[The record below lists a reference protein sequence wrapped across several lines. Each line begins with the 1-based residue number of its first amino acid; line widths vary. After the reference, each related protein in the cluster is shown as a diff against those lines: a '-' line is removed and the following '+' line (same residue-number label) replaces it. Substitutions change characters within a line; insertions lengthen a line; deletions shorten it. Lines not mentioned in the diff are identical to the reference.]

1 MKYALTVKQALL
13 FTDLSLL
20 GCTRSHFKKVL
31 GIDYTFPECLI
42 RANDIFWNFDNDT
55 EFNDTLLKN
64 KTLDQAVTHF
74 NTSLGK
80 VTQNLENITKKIVSS
95 KKMQSSNKN
104 ELFLLFKNYYGAY
117 SLNMPC
123 VFHYWNVES
132 LLIGQLKEDFHAIFG
147 EDSEGNLQQMLIPA
161 HETYFAREK
170 NSMQKIVDYVYK
182 NKKLKSFILK
192 HKIASIIRSLQDYS
206 TLENLISQHI
216 KDFGFTTTSLYL
228 GNAMSKDDVVE
239 RLKSSLEDYSLVKK
253 SEQSKLEKNATFYKR
268 KLLKQR
274 KSYPEIE
281 KRLQLACEL
290 MYWKNQRLDVMFK
303 SDFLIHPLLENIAA
317 KMQLGFHELVY
328 LRYGEILKWFKTGKL
343 PKKQEL
349 AKRIKNYALYLKNG
363 SITLL
368 TNEKVYPR
376 LASEK
381 AFRAIRVSSKL
392 IKGDIACRGKV
403 KGNVRIVLVTEDIQY
418 VKRGE
423 ILVTP
428 MTRPDMILGMA
439 KAAAFVTDHGGML
452 SHAAIVAREMK
463 KPCIVGTQNAT
474 KLLKT
479 GMFVEV
485 DANNGI
491 VKVLN

>member
-1 MKYALTVKQALL
+1 
-13 FTDLSLL
+13 
-20 GCTRSHFKKVL
+20 
-31 GIDYTFPECLI
+31 
-42 RANDIFWNFDNDT
+42 
-55 EFNDTLLKN
+55 
-64 KTLDQAVTHF
+64 
-74 NTSLGK
+74 
-80 VTQNLENITKKIVSS
+80 
-95 KKMQSSNKN
+95 
-104 ELFLLFKNYYGAY
+104 
-117 SLNMPC
+117 
-123 VFHYWNVES
+123 
-132 LLIGQLKEDFHAIFG
+132 
-147 EDSEGNLQQMLIPA
+147 
-161 HETYFAREK
+161 
-170 NSMQKIVDYVYK
+170 
-182 NKKLKSFILK
+182 
-192 HKIASIIRSLQDYS
+192 
-206 TLENLISQHI
+206 
-216 KDFGFTTTSLYL
+216 
-228 GNAMSKDDVVE
+228 
-239 RLKSSLEDYSLVKK
+239 
-253 SEQSKLEKNATFYKR
+253 
-268 KLLKQR
+268 
-274 KSYPEIE
+274 
-281 KRLQLACEL
+281 
-290 MYWKNQRLDVMFK
+290 
-303 SDFLIHPLLENIAA
+303 
-317 KMQLGFHELVY
+317 MQLGFHELVY

-428 MTRPDMILGMA
+428 MTRPDMILGME